1 MGHLWDICGFFF
13 SHFTDKN
20 GGTLLW
26 CVENTATA
34 WLHRLLSEPHHQRH
48 PGIGRHCPVPSTE
61 IHVRYRRFVLVWLR
75 MQIMCIIPFISK
87 HFFSSIFFNEISI
100 KYFQFC
106 CLYKAFGFCIHC
118 MCILEYGQCY
128 WDFFFLNRMREVDN
142 HIEDF
147 LNKFK
152 EILDSTTKDEFDT
165 LVNRL
170 GSYICVNVY
179 MCMCTVM

>member
-1 MGHLWDICGFFF
+1 M
-13 SHFTDKN
+13 
-20 GGTLLW
+20 
-26 CVENTATA
+26 
-34 WLHRLLSEPHHQRH
+34 
-48 PGIGRHCPVPSTE
+48 
-61 IHVRYRRFVLVWLR
+61 
-75 MQIMCIIPFISK
+75 FI
-87 HFFSSIFFNEISI
+87 
-100 KYFQFC
+100 
-106 CLYKAFGFCIHC
+106 LG
-118 MCILEYGQCY
+118 
-128 WDFFFLNRMREVDN
+128 FFFLNRMREVDN

>member
-1 MGHLWDICGFFF
+1 M
-13 SHFTDKN
+13 
-20 GGTLLW
+20 
-26 CVENTATA
+26 VEDANNVYYT
-34 WLHRLLSEPHHQRH
+34 
-48 PGIGRHCPVPSTE
+48 I
-61 IHVRYRRFVLVWLR
+61 
-75 MQIMCIIPFISK
+75 FIQT
-87 HFFSSIFFNEISI
+87 FFSSIFFNEISI
-100 KYFQFC
+100 KYFQFF
-106 CLYKAFGFCIHC
+106 CLYKAIRFCIHC
-118 MCILEYGQCY
+118 MCILEYGQCLY